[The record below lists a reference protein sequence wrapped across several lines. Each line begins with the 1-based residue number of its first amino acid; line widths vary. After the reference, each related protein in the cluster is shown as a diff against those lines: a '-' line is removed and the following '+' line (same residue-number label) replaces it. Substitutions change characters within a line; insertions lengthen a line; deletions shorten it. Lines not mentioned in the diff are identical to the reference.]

1 MKLPIIRSVAEYIE
15 ENDAGHVEN
24 AVQVLEHVSQ
34 ARGLKD
40 EELDTI
46 GELISNFCG
55 ALEVSEQVKKGADSR
70 EALNSFMKRVM
81 GSIDR
86 S

>member
-1 MKLPIIRSVAEYIE
+1 MKLPIIRSVSEYIA
-15 ENDAGHVEN
+15 ENDAQHVEN
-24 AVQVLEHVSQ
+24 AVEVLEHVSQ

-55 ALEVSEQVKKGADSR
+55 ALQVSEEVAKGTDSR
-70 EALNSFMKRVM
+70 EALNGFMQRVM
-81 GSIDR
+81 GSIDK